1 MKRKVLGGLFAF
13 LLSILVWN
21 RDGIT
26 ANAEEY
32 TYQDKQVET
41 PEGTQTV
48 KQWYV
53 GPWGD
58 RQESE
63 GPIGLSNEELKW
75 TPINILTAPDEE
87 TAEWL
92 KNLSGTLGCYFTF
105 ALPDDVTVQIG
116 TPENPISKEEYIYST
131 VTVNSGTVN
140 VYGDL
145 EGIDLQLDW
154 SGALVRNLNVYGD
167 VKNVSIGWTDTVGGS
182 YAPIDGSVYVDGN
195 VEKVQWVK
203 STQAEDHGQYDLF
216 FKGFVGDATI
226 TGTLG
231 GGVIK
236 EVIWDEA
243 LLTNVWYDSGIIGSC
258 EAGTFQMTDGVL
270 ASNVPVEEK
279 EPEVQEYTFQYS
291 CHPGGQQGEPNY
303 WQRTGYVKETGDYAF
318 TQEWEQSKI
327 PADSDVSIYGV
338 SQPVI
343 MEQNLQTLSVH
354 NSGQH
359 TQKGT
364 PVNIT
369 LKGNVQWLSLDI
381 YRFSPFTVNVEGTV
395 ENAEVI
401 YRYSPTCNV
410 NVTGGVE
417 GRWSFM
423 TGKSA
428 SMVGDFTVPAGVSMI
443 TNGVWDASLVYHN
456 VFMGNPTPYEV
467 ELHFPNFQAI
477 NAALADEDLNREIT
491 VTTVDGEKTL
501 QKESAVNLESTSA
514 EALAEAAQKEEMAI
528 ALEDLEELLAET
540 AKEVLSTETVCGM
553 DITLG
558 THYVD
563 VSTGELYTNDPNYA
577 TEEITQLAAGN
588 SIPFTI
594 HIPEDSYDESKVY
607 TVIREHDNGDGTVSM
622 DVLETTREGDKVTFN
637 SDKFSTFMVVAAEVE
652 EKEADPTPIPPTS
665 TPEATPEPSPEP
677 TPAPTP
683 EPTPAP
689 TPESAPVS
697 TPAPSPEPTQ
707 EPVVESNSYSAPAAV
722 LRMGTTQREAVRWLQ
737 TELVQAGYQ
746 LEVDGMFGR
755 GTRAAL
761 MDYQLRHG
769 LAVDGICGKMTI
781 NVMLNDNGSGQAASY
796 PVPTRIVRAGTG
808 RQTDVLWLQTKLK
821 KAGYQLTIDGK
832 FGPRTRAA
840 LMDYQLRHG
849 LVIDGICGPKTIESM
864 LAL

>member
-13 LLSILVWN
+13 LLGILVWN
-21 RDGIT
+21 GDSIT

-48 KQWYV
+48 KQWYT

-75 TPINILTAPDEE
+75 TPINIFTAPDEE

-116 TPENPISKEEYIYST
+116 TSENPISKEEYVYST
-131 VTVNSGTVN
+131 VTVQGGTVN

-145 EGIDLQLDW
+145 EGIDLQLD
-154 SGALVRNLNVYGD
+154 GPGVTVRNLNVYGD
-167 VKNVSIGWTDTVGGS
+167 VKNVSIGWTDTVGGA

-258 EAGTFQMTDGVL
+258 GTGAFQMTDGVL

-279 EPEVQEYTFQYS
+279 EPEVQEYTFRYD
-291 CHPGGQQGEPNY
+291 CHPGWQQGDPNQ

-318 TQEWEQSKI
+318 TQNWEQSKV
-327 PADSDVSIYGV
+327 PADSYVTIYGV

-343 MEQNLQTLSVH
+343 MEQDLQTLYVH

-369 LKGNVQWLSLDI
+369 LKGDVQWLSLDI
-381 YRFSPFTVNVEGTV
+381 YRFSPFTVNVQGSV
-395 ENAEVI
+395 ENAEI
-401 YRYSPTCNV
+401 LYRYSPTCNV

-417 GRWSFM
+417 GGRWSLM

-428 SMVGDFTVPAGVSMI
+428 SVVGDFAVPAGVSMI

-456 VFMGNPTPYEV
+456 VLMSNPTPYEV
-467 ELHFPNFQAI
+467 ELPFPNFQAI

-514 EALAEAAQKEEMAI
+514 EALAEAAQKEEMAT
-528 ALEDLEELLAET
+528 ALENLEELLAET

-577 TEEITQLAAGN
+577 AEEITQLADGN
-588 SIPFTI
+588 SIPFMI
-594 HIPEDSYDESKVY
+594 HIPEDSYDENKVY
-607 TVIREHDNGDGTVSM
+607 TVIREHNNGDGTVSM
-622 DVLETTREGDKVTFN
+622 DVLETTREGAKISFR

-652 EKEADPTPIPPTS
+652 EKEAEPTPTPTPTPTPES
-665 TPEATPEPSPEP
+665 TPVPTPEPSPEP
-677 TPAPTP
+677 TPGSTP
-683 EPTPAP
+683 ESTPAP
-689 TPESAPVS
+689 TPAPSSEPTPEPVEESNPYSAPV
-697 TPAPSPEPTQ
+697 TI
-707 EPVVESNSYSAPAAV
+707 
-722 LRMGTTQREAVRWLQ
+722 LRMGSTQREAVRWLQ

-755 GTRAAL
+755 GTKAAL

-769 LAVDGICGKMTI
+769 LVVDGICGKMTI
-781 NVMLNDNGSGQAASY
+781 NVMLNDNGIGQATSY
-796 PVPTRIVRAGTG
+796 PTPTGIVKVGTG
-808 RQTDVLWLQTKLK
+808 RRTDVLWLQTNLTKV
-821 KAGYQLTIDGK
+821 GYQLTIDGR

-849 LVIDGICGPKTIESM
+849 LVIDGICGPKTIQSM
-864 LAL
+864 LAQ